1 MCTLKNQSMFD
12 YGTRIRIRH
21 ILQEPES
28 LGRKC
33 PRHLM
38 EREICYD
45 QKCFTFSW
53 KTGPYV
59 KETRYLC
66 APIFDLPNEF
76 EVLYYFKIKFHD
88 DMAAL
93 S

>member
-1 MCTLKNQSMFD
+1 MKNQSLFD
-12 YGTRIRIRH
+12 YGTRIRVRH

-38 EREICYD
+38 EREICYN
-45 QKCFTFSW
+45 QNCFTFSW

-59 KETRYLC
+59 KKTRYLS
-66 APIFDLPNEF
+66 APIFGLPNKHEG
-76 EVLYYFKIKFHD
+76 LYYYKTQSDD

-93 S
+93 P